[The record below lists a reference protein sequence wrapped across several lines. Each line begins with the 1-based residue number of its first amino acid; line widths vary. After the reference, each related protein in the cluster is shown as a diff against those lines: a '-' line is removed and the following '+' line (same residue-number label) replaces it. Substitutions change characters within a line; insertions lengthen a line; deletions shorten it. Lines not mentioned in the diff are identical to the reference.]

1 MASPLSVRI
10 AAGVAT
16 LTLQRAKIHNAFDDV
31 LIAALI
37 DALREIEN
45 DEDVRVVVLT
55 GSGSSFSAGA
65 DLAWMKRM
73 AQASEKENR
82 RDARQL
88 AKLMRTLNHLA
99 LPTIARINGPALGG
113 GVGLVACCDIAIAS
127 EDARFGLTEVR
138 LGLVPAVISP
148 YVIDAIGARHARRLF
163 QTGQVFDAREAE
175 RIGLAHRCV
184 SATDLDAAVDAEIE
198 RLMAAGPLAVRE
210 AKALVQRI
218 AYPDSK
224 HRRAVD
230 EENAELI
237 AALRVSA
244 EGQEGLQSFFERRPA
259 HWISKN

>member
-37 DALREIEN
+37 DVLRDIEN

-65 DLAWMKRM
+65 DLTWMKRM

-88 AKLMRTLNHLA
+88 AKLMRILNHLT

-148 YVIDAIGARHARRLF
+148 YVIDAIGARQARRLF

-175 RIGLAHRCV
+175 RIGLVHRCV
-184 SATDLDAAVDAEIE
+184 AAADLDAAVAAEIE
-198 RLMAAGPLAVRE
+198 RLLAAGPVAVRE

-237 AALRVSA
+237 AALRVSP
-244 EGQEGLQSFFERRPA
+244 EGQEGLQAFFERRPA
-259 HWISKN
+259 QWIRKN

>member
-1 MASPLSVRI
+1 
-10 AAGVAT
+10 
-16 LTLQRAKIHNAFDDV
+16 
-31 LIAALI
+31 
-37 DALREIEN
+37 
-45 DEDVRVVVLT
+45 
-55 GSGSSFSAGA
+55 
-65 DLAWMKRM
+65 MKRM

-175 RIGLAHRCV
+175 RIGLVHRCV
-184 SATDLDAAVDAEIE
+184 TAADVTAADLDAAVDAEIE

-237 AALRVSA
+237 AALRVSP

-259 HWISKN
+259 RWISKN

>member
-1 MASPLSVRI
+1 
-10 AAGVAT
+10 
-16 LTLQRAKIHNAFDDV
+16 
-31 LIAALI
+31 
-37 DALREIEN
+37 
-45 DEDVRVVVLT
+45 
-55 GSGSSFSAGA
+55 
-65 DLAWMKRM
+65 MKRM

-198 RLMAAGPLAVRE
+198 RRMAAGPLAVRE